1 MCDNQATEIEQLE
14 GLISG
19 LQGIQVTNNLLLK
32 YKNCLSLR
40 QVSYFDFYT
49 LIMVGMFFFVCVI
62 T

>member
-32 YKNCLSLR
+32 YKIGLSLR
-40 QVSYFDFYT
+40 QISYLDLYA
-49 LIMVGMFFFVCVI
+49 LIMVCFFCM
-62 T
+62 

>member
-32 YKNCLSLR
+32 YKNGLSQR
-40 QVSYFDFYT
+40 QDSYLKFYA
-49 LIMVGMFFFVCVI
+49 LIMPGLVVK
-62 T
+62 

>member
-32 YKNCLSLR
+32 YKIGLSLR
-40 QVSYFDFYT
+40 QISYLDFYA
-49 LIMVGMFFFVCVI
+49 LIMVCFFLYVI